1 MILQLLSQTLLAHL
15 PKRRSVLV
23 HFPGNIPLSGL
34 ESQSGRL
41 MLNDVSVV
49 MVSEVVLAVVTVGDV
64 HAAATVVTVGDVR
77 AAASVVTAG
86 DVRTAATVVTV
97 GDTVVCNIAWKF
109 EKYMGNKQ
117 TLLLHMVCKVG
128 TLSQILRCGHR
139 PVSVLVC
146 APQRLQLCLFGLA
159 VFAAVP
165 VQLFLQYESH
175 F

>member
-1 MILQLLSQTLLAHL
+1 
-15 PKRRSVLV
+15 
-23 HFPGNIPLSGL
+23 
-34 ESQSGRL
+34 

-49 MVSEVVLAVVTVGDV
+49 MVGIVVSAVATAGDVHAAATVATVGDV
-64 HAAATVVTVGDVR
+64 RAAATVVTVGDVR
-77 AAASVVTAG
+77 AVATVVTVG
-86 DVRTAATVVTV
+86 DIRAAATVVTV

-128 TLSQILRCGHR
+128 TLSQILRCGQR

-146 APQRLQLCLFGLA
+146 ARQRLQLCLFGLA

-175 F
+175 L